1 MAQHVLVHAE
11 PSVGRCRAIAIT
23 NQAIPP
29 KKRTPTPAHGRG
41 DDHGLGPCG
50 VDGNVEI
57 PSGEAAGRG
66 EVAASGAAASGCTV
80 GGKGEFPDDMSGR
93 TGDVIVDADVAAAGT
108 VAATGGVGLGGT
120 TAVVGVAVGGGG
132 TSVGVG
138 KGGVSV
144 GGTVVG
150 VGSTFVGVGR
160 TSVGVG
166 GNGVGETARGET
178 GDWNQAPS
186 VGPPSTAK
194 SNLVR
199 SKSSTICTADLRFD
213 TCILNDISAL
223 DAYVRAKWTTVTPVS
238 PSPSAPSRNDSTR
251 G

>member
-1 MAQHVLVHAE
+1 MAQCVLVHAD
-11 PSVGRCRAIAIT
+11 PSVGKCRAIAIT

-66 EVAASGAAASGCTV
+66 EVAGDGSAASDWTV
-80 GGKGEFPDDMSGR
+80 GGKGEFPEDMSGR
-93 TGDVIVDADVAAAGT
+93 TGDVIVDADVDAAGT
-108 VAATGGVGLGGT
+108 VAVAGGVGLGGT
-120 TAVVGVAVGGGG
+120 TAVVGVTVGDGG

-150 VGSTFVGVGR
+150 VGR
-160 TSVGVG
+160 ISVGVG
-166 GNGVGETARGET
+166 GTGVGETKSGET

-186 VGPPSTAK
+186 AGPPSTAR
-194 SNLVR
+194 SSLVR

-213 TCILNDISAL
+213 TFILNCISAL
-223 DAYVRAKWTTVTPVS
+223 DLST
-238 PSPSAPSRNDSTR
+238 SARNGR
-251 G
+251 Q